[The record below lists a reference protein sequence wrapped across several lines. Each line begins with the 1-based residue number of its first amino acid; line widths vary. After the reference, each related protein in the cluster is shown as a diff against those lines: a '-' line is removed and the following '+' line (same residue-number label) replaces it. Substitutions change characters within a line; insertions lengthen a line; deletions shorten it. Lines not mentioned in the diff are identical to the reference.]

1 MEQWTMAIKEKPS
14 KRDAILAAMLD
25 IVVERGFHDAPM
37 SLIAQRAG
45 ASPGIIYHY
54 FSSKEEII
62 KALYERIRELKRDA
76 FLSDF
81 DPDRDPGEMFVQ
93 VFLRVYNF
101 YRKHQREMRF
111 YQLCEHA
118 GFACA
123 ADHAN
128 KDQRSASF
136 ARRFS
141 GKSHGGVLKDW
152 PNDVMEEMTIGLVTR
167 LAAQQKRINEPLLR
181 EIAQSTWEMVKA

>member
-1 MEQWTMAIKEKPS
+1 MALKAKPS
-14 KRDAILAAMLD
+14 KRDAILDALLD

-37 SLIAQRAG
+37 SLIAQRSG

-62 KALYERIRELKRDA
+62 KALYEQIRELKRDA
-76 FLSDF
+76 FFSGF
-81 DPDRDPGEMFVQ
+81 DPDCDPGQMFVQ
-93 VFLRVYNF
+93 IFVNIYNF

-111 YQLCEHA
+111 YSLCEHA

-123 ADHAN
+123 TDHTN
-128 KDQRSASF
+128 KDERSASF

-141 GKSHGGVLKDW
+141 GQSHGGVLKDW
-152 PNDVMEEMTIGLVTR
+152 PNDVVEEMTIGLVTR
-167 LAAQQKRINEPLLR
+167 LAAQQKRIAETLLK
-181 EIAQSTWEMVKA
+181 EIAQSIWEMVKA